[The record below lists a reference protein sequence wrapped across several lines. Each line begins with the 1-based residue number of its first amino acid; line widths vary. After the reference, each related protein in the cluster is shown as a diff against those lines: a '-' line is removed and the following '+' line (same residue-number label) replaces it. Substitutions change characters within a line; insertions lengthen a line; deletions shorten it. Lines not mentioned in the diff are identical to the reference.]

1 MSIAYKACKGLPPR
15 VCFSL
20 CEKKKE
26 ERKKYGSHF
35 DLILCISQEASKTL
49 TSRIVLSSKRHDNT
63 WLQ

>member
-1 MSIAYKACKGLPPR
+1 MSIAYKARKGLPPR

-20 CEKKKE
+20 CEKK

-49 TSRIVLSSKRHDNT
+49 TSRIVLSSKRRDNT

>member
-1 MSIAYKACKGLPPR
+1 MSIAYKARKGLPPR

-20 CEKKKE
+20 CEKK

-35 DLILCISQEASKTL
+35 DLILCSSQEASKTL
-49 TSRIVLSSKRHDNT
+49 TSKIVLSSKRHDNT